1 MAIEDVQMMF
11 DGQEGK
17 LVFRQDSTKVQVT
30 SCSSCHLLTTHLYIQ
45 CRMESTEELVSLL
58 VCPLFREAPAAPFL
72 HLLCM
77 SALLEKMYA
86 VFIQMLKKSGCVVK
100 VCVIYNCFHYR
111 LLRAEMMRSLE
122 VQL

>member
-86 VFIQMLKKSGCVVK
+86 VFIQMLKKFLILMCCEGVS
-100 VCVIYNCFHYR
+100 IT
-111 LLRAEMMRSLE
+111 
-122 VQL
+122 